1 MAIPSTVTKRAEN
14 NDFVGVTGML
24 LSGVTGFSLRT
35 GFYLTNSGNY
45 SIETQIVS
53 NTDIYPES
61 YTFPSGKKFEIL
73 PGENK
78 FIPFD
83 FTFVANEWAAGSGP
97 VSGPYRDGTFVN
109 TLRLKSKSVF
119 NGNEDT
125 SGNIRVYVTGQTT
138 GFGVPSYNTSS
149 GPLTANAPLYPS
161 GFRVLSDYALNGRP
175 NATLRWYHPH
185 TGYYLTQ
192 YQIERAV
199 DITDSSVST
208 GDWSTLATF
217 EVNYEDVT
225 VPVSSSTPPTFSF
238 RKYATNTGINQLY
251 SRGAANNRSSN
262 YGEYVDEALNS
273 NKDYYYRIKSQFI
286 NDHHQIES
294 AYVYGYPVSN
304 FESPINNA
312 DVNNGLLSGSTTL
325 PVGGDPSTVI
335 KNTAGGPTV
344 MYINIGNN
352 ESDYVNLHDT
362 FVAAS
367 GARGLQVG
375 AFNSADDSTYVFTG
389 IHFVVN
395 ESEKVGSK
403 TTARA
408 AIETGEIIKREGN
421 VEVPTLL
428 DLKRNSRVVGMGG
441 RGGNG
446 GFTLIRSENSDPNVL
461 GTDHNYRAKIVIDER
476 VSSTNGENGSS
487 AIYINDT
494 NISNFRIRKDATAK
508 IYGGG
513 GGGGGGDP
521 YFWPKAFIFL
531 DDYPNRDLER
541 SYSGTRQLR
550 ESENNTLN
558 IRFYTE
564 SRTGGGRQGVRTVQ
578 TTRFS
583 VGYKF
588 SDLIG
593 RLSAGIG
600 GGGRGNSKS
609 SAGQFLPSAVDN
621 SDYNY
626 TIKEENSGNIN
637 NLGVGSQVSSETK
650 LSEGGAGGDFGEDG
664 ETPIDTNGNFIYR
677 ATTTTNEFSNKAD
690 IGAGGVAGYSIQ
702 IIDGNSNYTD
712 LSNLVY
718 YGAGKNPKDID
729 SIIAY
734 FTINPS
740 KMYNN
745 LAYTTNVSANGDQVY
760 KWVSE
765 NDDNIYMKNVDNYNR
780 PLYYGDSSNAT
791 ANDKMYYFNDNP
803 VVFWDGRYNRVLQME
818 GIVGANGLRPS
829 MEGFEIVYF
838 FSPFNKSN
846 SGWSPFFPETDVQL
860 GAFRTGATSNT
871 ASGKKGW
878 GLHHWSDTGGNPSN
892 TNFSFENPSMIYTSD
907 GRTIENAGLQ
917 RGNSVVFQ
925 DFTNRQSVGR
935 AWMYSISASKVGNS
949 IFYNIYNDL
958 NLVKSTAFFNNEFN
972 FCPNPFIG
980 LTPAGRANA
989 QLRFYGSICDIAIF
1003 KKALLPSE
1011 RRAIFNHFAKTKLRV
1026 GQGSVTPITSIN
1038 RLFTKAN
1045 STSII
1050 ITANLNTLT
1059 TDDIV
1064 DRGRVFRFDDP
1075 EGQGNDI
1082 FFIADRT
1089 ESNGN
1094 KRDFHGRLT
1103 RDLPPNTNGVLYP
1116 SQTQRN
1122 TLDTKTGFAGFNIFP
1137 YSAP

>member
-45 SIETQIVS
+45 SIETQIIS

-109 TLRLKSKSVF
+109 TLRLNSKSVF

-125 SGNIRVYVTGQTT
+125 DGNIRVNVTGQTT
-138 GFGVPSYNTSS
+138 GFGVPPYNAS
-149 GPLTANAPLYPS
+149 GPLTASAPLYPS
-161 GFRVLSDYALNGRP
+161 GFRVLSDYALNGKP

-185 TGYYLTQ
+185 TGYYLTE

-199 DITDSSVST
+199 NITDSSVPT

-225 VPVSSSTPPTFSF
+225 VPVSNSTPPTFSF

-251 SRGAANNRSSN
+251 SRGATNNRSSN

-344 MYINIGNN
+344 MYVNIGNN
-352 ESDYVNLHDT
+352 ESDYVNLHDS

-367 GARGLQVG
+367 GTRGLQVG

-446 GFTLIRSENSDPNVL
+446 GFTLIRSGSRSSSVL
-461 GTDHNYRAKIVIDER
+461 GTDHNYRARIVIDEL

-531 DDYPNRDLER
+531 DEYQNRDLEIT
-541 SYSGTRQLR
+541 YSGDRQLI

-564 SRTGGGRQGVRTVQ
+564 RIQRTGQGGASRIVTQIN
-578 TTRFS
+578 RFS
-583 VGYKF
+583 VDYKF

-593 RLSAGIG
+593 RLSAGVG

-650 LSEGGAGGDFGEDG
+650 LSEGGSGGDFGEDG
-664 ETPIDTNGNFIYR
+664 EIPVDISGNVIYSARTPTAG
-677 ATTTTNEFSNKAD
+677 

-712 LSNLVY
+712 LSNLIHY
-718 YGAGKNPKDID
+718 EAGKNPKDID

-740 KMYNN
+740 KMYKNSAHTMNILPSDNN
-745 LAYTTNVSANGDQVY
+745 VQVY
-760 KWVSE
+760 KWISE
-765 NDDNIYMKNVDNYNR
+765 NDNNIYMKNVANYNR

-803 VVFWDGRYNRVLQME
+803 VVFWDGYYNRVLQME
-818 GIVGANGLRPS
+818 GIIGANALRPS

-846 SGWSPFFPETDVQL
+846 SNYSPFFPEGSPEL

-871 ASGKKGW
+871 DSGKKGW
-878 GLHHWSDTGGNPSN
+878 GLHHWSDIGGNPNN

-917 RGNSVVFQ
+917 RGNSIVFQ

-980 LTPAGRANA
+980 LTPAGRATA
-989 QLRFYGSICDIAIF
+989 QLRFYGSISDIAIF

-1026 GQGSVTPITSIN
+1026 GQGSVTPITS
-1038 RLFTKAN
+1038 AN
-1045 STSII
+1045 ALYRESADRNIRIS
-1050 ITANLNTLT
+1050 ANLNTLT

-1064 DRGRVFRFDDP
+1064 DRGRVFKFDDP

-1082 FFIADRT
+1082 FFIANST
-1089 ESNGN
+1089 YANGN
-1094 KRDFHGRLT
+1094 RNEFRGRLT

-1116 SQTQRN
+1116 SQAQRN
-1122 TLDTKTGFAGFNIFP
+1122 TLDNKAGFAGFNIFP

>member
-83 FTFVANEWAAGSGP
+83 FTFVANEWGVGSGP

-138 GFGVPSYNTSS
+138 GFGVPPYNTS

-238 RKYATNTGINQLY
+238 RKYATNTGISQLY
-251 SRGAANNRSSN
+251 SRGTANNRPSN
-262 YGEYVDEALNS
+262 YGEYIDEGLAAS
-273 NKDYYYRIKSQFI
+273 EDYYYRIKSQFI

-304 FESPINNA
+304 FESPINNT

-335 KNTAGGPTV
+335 KNSAGGPTV

-352 ESDYVNLHDT
+352 ESDYVDLHAT
-362 FVAAS
+362 FVAES
-367 GARGLQVG
+367 GIRGLEVG
-375 AFNSADDSTYVFTG
+375 AFNSADASTYVFTG

-395 ESEKVGSK
+395 ENEKVGSK
-403 TTARA
+403 TTAHP
-408 AIETGEIIKREGN
+408 AIKTGEIIKREGN

-428 DLKRNSRVVGMGG
+428 DLKQNSRVVGMGG
-441 RGGNG
+441 RGGDG
-446 GFTLIRSENSDPNVL
+446 GFTLTESANRDPNIL
-461 GTDHNYRAKIVIDER
+461 NTGNGRISQINIVEQ
-476 VSSTNGENGSS
+476 VSSSNGKNGSA

-494 NISNFRIRKDATAK
+494 NISKFRIRKDATAK

-521 YFWPKAFIFL
+521 YFAPKSFL
-531 DDYPNRDLER
+531 LLEAWRTPNLKKDFSTTAGSKL
-541 SYSGTRQLR
+541 SLTN
-550 ESENNTLN
+550 NNTVN
-558 IRFYTE
+558 IDYYTTE
-564 SRTGGGRQGVRTVQ
+564 TIRIGRNASVRRTNIQ
-578 TTRFS
+578 S
-583 VGYKF
+583 VDYKF

-593 RLSAGIG
+593 RLSAGVG
-600 GGGRGNSKS
+600 GGGRGNAKS
-609 SAGQFLPSAVDN
+609 SAGKFAPSPQEN
-621 SDYNY
+621 SNYDYV
-626 TIKEENSGNIN
+626 IKEENSGGIN
-637 NLGVGSQVSSETK
+637 KFGLGSTASTSGKIST
-650 LSEGGAGGDFGEDG
+650 GGNGGDFGEDG
-664 ETPIDTNGNFIYR
+664 ETPIDIGTEYLYYGGTNQGN
-677 ATTTTNEFSNKAD
+677 
-690 IGAGGVAGYSIQ
+690 IGAGGVGGYSIQ
-702 IIDGNSNYTD
+702 IVDGNSNYTD
-712 LSNLVY
+712 LNNLVY

-734 FTINPS
+734 FTINAS
-740 KMYNN
+740 KMYKNSTYD
-745 LAYTTNVSANGDQVY
+745 LNVSANGDQVY

-765 NDDNIYMKNVDNYNR
+765 NDNNIYMKNVDNYNR
-780 PLYYGDSSNAT
+780 PLYYVDSSDAT

-803 VVFWDGRYNRVLQME
+803 VVFWDGYYNRVLQIE
-818 GIVGANGLRPS
+818 GIIGANKLRPS

-846 SGWSPFFPETDVQL
+846 SNWSPFFPETDAQL
-860 GAFRTGATSNT
+860 GAFRTGASSNT

-878 GLHHWSDTGGNPSN
+878 GLHHWSDIGGNPDN

-907 GRTIENAGLQ
+907 GKTIENAGLQ
-917 RGNSVVFQ
+917 RGNSIVFQ
-925 DFTNRQSVGR
+925 DFTNKQSVGR
-935 AWMYSISASKVGNS
+935 AWMYSISASKIGNS

-958 NLVKSTAFFNNEFN
+958 NLVKSTAFFNHEFN

-980 LTPAGRANA
+980 LTPAGRATA
-989 QLRFYGSICDIAIF
+989 QLRFYGSISDIAIF

-1026 GQGSVTPITSIN
+1026 GQGSVTPITSAN
-1038 RLFTKAN
+1038 ALYTKSASRN
-1045 STSII
+1045 IRIS
-1050 ITANLNTLT
+1050 ANLNTLT

-1064 DRGRVFRFDDP
+1064 DIGRVFKFDDP

-1082 FFIADRT
+1082 FFIADYT
-1089 ESNGN
+1089 YPNGN
-1094 KRDFHGRLT
+1094 RNEFRGRLT

-1122 TLDTKTGFAGFNIFP
+1122 TLDNKAGFAGFNIFP